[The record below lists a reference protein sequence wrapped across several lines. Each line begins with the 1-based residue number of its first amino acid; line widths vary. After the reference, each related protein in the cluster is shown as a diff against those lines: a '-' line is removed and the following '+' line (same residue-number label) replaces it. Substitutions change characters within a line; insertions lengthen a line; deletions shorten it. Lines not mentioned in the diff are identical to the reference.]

1 MADAFTIIESK
12 HGFLD
17 LYGDEDRWLTTQ
29 PDSIKARWARIVGCG
44 SALPERR
51 VTNDDLAKLVDT
63 SDEWIVSR
71 SGIRERRFATD
82 AETTSDLAIAAART
96 ALERAEVGAADLDLV
111 IVGTTTP
118 DKTLPSTAVH
128 VQAALGMTDG
138 AAFDVQAACS
148 GFLYALSIADSMIR
162 TGQVRTALVI
172 GAETLSKMLNWEDR
186 SSCVL
191 FGDGAGAV
199 VLRAEHGSREA
210 ATPGILSTHL
220 HSDGRHRDKI
230 KTTGGPS
237 STRTVGLIQIE
248 GREVFLHAVINLAA
262 AAEEALKANGLQP
275 TDLNWLVPHQA
286 NRRIIET
293 LAEKLHLPGEKVV
306 MTIDRHANTS
316 AASIPLALEEAVSD
330 GRIATGDLVMMAAMG
345 AGFTWAS
352 ALVRW

>member
-1 MADAFTIIESK
+1 MADAFTVNEPD

-17 LYGDEDRWLTTQ
+17 LYGDDERWLKSE
-29 PDSIKARWARIVGCG
+29 PDNLKLRWARIVGCG

-51 VTNDDLAKLVDT
+51 VTNHDLAKIVDT
-63 SDEWIVSR
+63 SDDWIFSR
-71 SGIRERRFATD
+71 SGIRERRFAGD
-82 AETTSDLAIAAART
+82 AETTSDLAVAAARM
-96 ALERAEVGAADLDLV
+96 ALQRAGLAAADLDLI

-128 VQAALGMTDG
+128 VQAALGMTGG

-148 GFLYALSIADSMIR
+148 GFVYALSIADGMIR

-172 GAETLSKMLNWEDR
+172 GAETLSKMLNWDDR

-199 VLRAEHGSREA
+199 VLRAEYGNRGTSA
-210 ATPGILSTHL
+210 PGILSTHL

-237 STRTVGLIQIE
+237 STQSVGLIHIE

-262 AAEEALKANGLQP
+262 VAEEALRANGLQP
-275 TDLNWLVPHQA
+275 TELDWLVPHQA
-286 NRRIIET
+286 NKRIIET

-306 MTIDRHANTS
+306 MTIERHANTS
-316 AASIPLALEEAVSD
+316 AASIPLALDEAVSD
-330 GRIATGDLVMMAAMG
+330 GRIATGNLVLMAAMG